1 MKKLNICQSNVLPV
15 LLYKE
20 PGFKGLEKKFMS
32 ESAYS
37 EALTSLVIVCT
48 DVLLVNRVNKT
59 VYLAKRRS
67 KPMNDW
73 WLIGG
78 RMYAGEL
85 PEESMARCFKRE
97 TSVEIEKNRFKFVA
111 LNRYFFK
118 DRQQT
123 PQNIGCDS
131 LCYTFIL
138 EPTKEELNKISLDS
152 NEYQGGIREFTRETI
167 SREKV
172 NEAIF
177 NLLSYIG

>member
-1 MKKLNICQSNVLPV
+1 MKKLNICQSNVVPV
-15 LLYKE
+15 LLYQE
-20 PGFKGLEKKFMS
+20 PGFKGLEKKFMT

-37 EALTSLVIVCT
+37 KALRSLVIVCT
-48 DVLLVNRVNKT
+48 DVLLVNRLNKT
-59 VYLAKRRS
+59 VYLAKRIS
-67 KPMNDW
+67 KPMKDDW

-85 PEESMARCFKRE
+85 PEESVSRCFKRE
-97 TSVEIEKNRFKFVA
+97 TSVDIEKNRFKFVA

-131 LCYTFIL
+131 LCYTFVL
-138 EPTKEELNKISLDS
+138 ELSKEELNKVSLDS
-152 NEYQGGIREFTRETI
+152 NEYQGGIREFEFTTI
-167 SREKV
+167 KKI

-177 NLLSYIG
+177 NLLSHIG